1 MCVLLFFF
9 KQKTAYEMRIS
20 DWSSDVCS
28 SDLEHFQAIEDLQ
41 RIGTVDLTNYPG
53 LIDPTVPRGGTGIT
67 KQPAQLAVLWFVGR
81 KLRVDRIGVFVH
93 LAVHAQE
100 FHGEDAIGDLATEE
114 LDRVLGHSLTR
125 DAEIDSCCEDYRSEE
140 TTSQ

>member
-67 KQPAQLAVLWFVGR
+67 KQPAQLAVLWFVGS
-81 KLRVDRIGVFVH
+81 KLRVDSIGVLVH
-93 LAVHAQE
+93 LAVQAQA
-100 FHGEDAIGDLATEE
+100 FHGED
-114 LDRVLGHSLTR
+114 
-125 DAEIDSCCEDYRSEE
+125 RSEARSGGTE
-140 TTSQ
+140 WVRT